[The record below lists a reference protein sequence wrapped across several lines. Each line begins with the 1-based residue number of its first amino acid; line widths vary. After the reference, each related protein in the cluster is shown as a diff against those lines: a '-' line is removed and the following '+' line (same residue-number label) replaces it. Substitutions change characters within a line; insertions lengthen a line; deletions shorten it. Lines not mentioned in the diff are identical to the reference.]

1 MSRLTRGRTVLA
13 CLLAGALLLLAA
25 GRTWLE
31 VDLGGMLAGAGA
43 SSVSGNDAAP
53 LVSALAL
60 VGLAGAAAVSL
71 AGRVGRTVA
80 GVLVVL
86 AGLGGIAGSVAV
98 LVSPVPAATSA
109 VAEQTMGAALTA
121 EQVSVTGWPAAAA
134 VLAALLAVT
143 GVVVL
148 VAGRRWESGR
158 RFESASPDRADSPA
172 RREPVA
178 DWDALSRGDDPTA
191 EDPAGEGPTGDDP
204 PDAGPR
210 RG

>member
-1 MSRLTRGRTVLA
+1 VLA
-13 CLLAGALLLLAA
+13 CLLAGGLLLLSA

-71 AGRVGRTVA
+71 AGRVGRTIA

-86 AGLGGIAGSVAV
+86 AGLGGLAGSVAV

-121 EQVSVTGWPAAAA
+121 QQVAVTAWPVVAAA
-134 VLAALLAVT
+134 LAGLLAVT

-148 VAGRRWESGR
+148 VAGRGWESGH
-158 RFESASPDRADSPA
+158 RFESAGAASAERTTS
-172 RREPVA
+172 REPVA

-191 EDPAGEGPTGDDP
+191 EDPATGGPDG
-204 PDAGPR
+204 
-210 RG
+210 